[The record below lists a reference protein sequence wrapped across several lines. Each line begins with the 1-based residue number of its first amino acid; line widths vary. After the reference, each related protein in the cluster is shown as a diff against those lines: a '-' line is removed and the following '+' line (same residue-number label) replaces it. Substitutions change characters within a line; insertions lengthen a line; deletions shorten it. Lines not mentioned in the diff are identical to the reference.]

1 MKSNKGLALIVV
13 LWVIT
18 LLTIMASSFAL
29 TIQRESAI
37 ISGIKEKAEA
47 QALAEAGINYAVVML
62 FNTNAEQQWQSTN
75 SLYEVNYAGKNIR
88 ILIADESGKVNINY
102 ADKQQLLDLLNFAQV
117 EEAQADSLSDAII
130 DWRDKDDLIG
140 LNGAEEQQY
149 KDAGLKYRPRNNLF
163 NSVEELQMV
172 LGMTPKIYQQIED
185 MISVYTK
192 KAAINPAT
200 ASRSVLLTLPD
211 ATEALVDEYMQQRA
225 ENQRNK
231 QAVVA
236 PDWYNSATATSN
248 VYMIISEAMIERGS
262 TAATMAVIRKGQ
274 AKNGLPFQ
282 ILKWVKDYSV
292 RSLFLPENDQWI
304 INSDV

>member
-47 QALAEAGINYAVVML
+47 QALAEAGINYATVML
-62 FNTNAEQQWQSTN
+62 LNSDVEQQWQSNN

-88 ILIADESGKVNINY
+88 ILIANESGKININY

-117 EEAQADSLSDAII
+117 EEAKADSLSDAII
-130 DWRDKDDLIG
+130 DWRDKDNLME
-140 LNGAEEQQY
+140 LNGAEKQQY
-149 KDAGLKYRPRNNLF
+149 NEAEFKYSPRNSEF
-163 NSVEELQMV
+163 KSIEELQMV
-172 LGMTPKIYQQIED
+172 MGMTPEIYQKIEG

-192 KAAINPAT
+192 KAGINAAT
-200 ASRSVLLTLPD
+200 ASRSVLLTLPE

-225 ENQRNK
+225 ESQRNM
-231 QAVVA
+231 QEVTA
-236 PDWYNSATATSN
+236 PSWSSVTSTSSS

-262 TAATMAVIRKGQ
+262 TATIMAVIRKSR

-282 ILKWVKDYSV
+282 ILKWVKDYSMS
-292 RSLFLPENDQWI
+292 SLFLPENDQWI
-304 INSDV
+304 LN

>member
-47 QALAEAGINYAVVML
+47 QALAEAGINYATVML
-62 FNTNAEQQWQSTN
+62 FNSDTEQQWQSSN
-75 SLYEVNYAGKNIR
+75 SLYQVNYVGKNIR
-88 ILIADESGKVNINY
+88 ILIADESGKININY
-102 ADKQQLLDLLNFAQV
+102 ADKQQLLDVLNFAKV
-117 EEAQADSLSDAII
+117 EKAQADSLSDAII
-130 DWRDKDDLIG
+130 DWRDNNNIMEP
-140 LNGAEEQQY
+140 NGAEAEQY
-149 KDAGLKYRPRNNLF
+149 SAAGFTYTPRNKVF

-172 LGMTPKIYQQIED
+172 MGMTPEIYQQLEG
-185 MISVYTK
+185 MISVYATK
-192 KAAINPAT
+192 KGINPVT

-211 ATEALVDEYMQQRA
+211 STEDLVDEYILQRA
-225 ENQRNK
+225 ESQRNYQK
-231 QAVVA
+231 VLA
-236 PDWYNSATATSN
+236 PSWSN
-248 VYMIISEAMIERGS
+248 AEGTLSRVYMIISEAMIEKDS
-262 TAATMAVIRKGQ
+262 TAIIMAIIKKGR

-282 ILKWVKDYSV
+282 TLKWVKDYSI

-304 INSDV
+304 IN

>member
-47 QALAEAGINYAVVML
+47 QALAEAGINYATVML
-62 FNTNAEQQWQSTN
+62 LNSDAEQQWQSNN

-88 ILIADESGKVNINY
+88 ILIANESGKISINY

-117 EEAQADSLSDAII
+117 EEAKADSLSDAII
-130 DWRDKDDLIG
+130 DWRDKDDLME

-149 KDAGLKYRPRNNLF
+149 NEAEFKYSPRNSEF
-163 NSVEELQMV
+163 KSTEELQMV
-172 LGMTPKIYQQIED
+172 MGMTPEIYQQIEG

-192 KAAINPAT
+192 KADINSAT
-200 ASRSVLLTLPD
+200 ASRSVLLTLPE

-225 ENQRNK
+225 ESQRNM
-231 QAVVA
+231 QEIMA
-236 PDWYNSATATSN
+236 PSWYSATSTSSS

-262 TAATMAVIRKGQ
+262 TAATMAIIRKGR

-282 ILKWVKDYSV
+282 ILKWVKDYSMS
-292 RSLFLPENDQWI
+292 SLFLPENDQWI
-304 INSDV
+304 LN